1 MKLCEWPRK
10 AAVVAIRF
18 YQLAL
23 SPLKGPCCRFTPTC
37 SEYGR
42 VAIERFGILKGGWMT
57 LCRIARCHPFYKGE
71 LYDPVPERDGKR

>member
-1 MKLCEWPRK
+1 MKMPLWPRK
-10 AAVVAIRF
+10 LAVVLIRF

-42 VAIERFGILKGGWMT
+42 VAIERFGLLKGGWLT
-57 LCRIARCHPFYKGE
+57 LRRIAKCHPFYRGD
-71 LYDPVPERDGKR
+71 LFDPVPERDER